1 MKFIND
7 NTEKGKEG
15 VGQNFP
21 GSPPSNF
28 HVKSVHYTLAVW
40 RFQSILS
47 ARSPVHSQLSGGL
60 RLKNYRAIAGN
71 QNFRARFQCLP
82 VYDVNM
88 QSSLRVCEQPIWRP
102 NILFS
107 GHGMELW
114 TICSVPCVTFLRK
127 NTIIELSQIICY
139 ICYQEI
145 IIITD
150 LLLLAGRFR
159 FFGGKTKA
167 DPPYT
172 ENRIDSGRGTTVAH
186 QSPPC
191 DSRHFTDEI

>member
-7 NTEKGKEG
+7 NTEYLPWKGKEG

-47 ARSPVHSQLSGGL
+47 ARSQVHSQLSGGL
-60 RLKNYRAIAGN
+60 RLRNYRAIAGN
-71 QNFRARFQCLP
+71 QNFSARFQCLP

-107 GHGMELW
+107 DYGMEL
-114 TICSVPCVTFLRK
+114 
-127 NTIIELSQIICY
+127 
-139 ICYQEI
+139 
-145 IIITD
+145 
-150 LLLLAGRFR
+150 
-159 FFGGKTKA
+159 
-167 DPPYT
+167 
-172 ENRIDSGRGTTVAH
+172 
-186 QSPPC
+186 
-191 DSRHFTDEI
+191 